1 MNFKKYFKE
10 EDIKELKESKEKF
23 LELKKESKEKILA
36 VKKEAK
42 EKIFDL
48 KWGLKDLLRSSP
60 SQEEQ
65 LERLNAL
72 YKRGSYDKVITIF
85 ESDESLKTNEKIVH
99 EYLWSLWMN
108 NETLKAKDLAHE
120 YNKKFNTKKW
130 NWLIGRYAEQQ
141 KWFDVALSY
150 FDKSSDSDEYNR
162 VKKIFDDYDSLYLEK
177 KYKEVIEYFE
187 NKLYKSHSKS
197 DIEIINKYLWS
208 LWHNSGTEKKAIEKT
223 KEFLKEYGD
232 QANWLNHIGKINFWL
247 GEKYNNDINFFNEAI
262 SFYQK
267 AANDTSVKEVNDH
280 IEKIAKEKQ
289 LAKVAAAKEEQL
301 AKEAAAKEKQLVNS
315 KRLINNL
322 SLGKKYSMWNQP
334 RKRFIGITNDGTV
347 KGSLVK
353 GDGIIPST
361 WDSEM
366 FLIVDAGDGNVA
378 FWNQSHKR
386 FIGIT
391 NDGTVKGSLIKE
403 DGIIPSTW
411 DSEKFLMVDAGYS
424 NVAFWNQSHKR
435 FIRITNDGTVKGS
448 PVKEDGIIPSN
459 WDPEKF
465 IVRRYLTEE
474 EKEVA
479 KKEQL
484 AKEKQLAKEAVA
496 REKQLAKEA
505 VAREKQLA
513 KEAVAR
519 EKQLAKDLADLDK
532 LEAAEAAREKKNKTH
547 EYSVSN
553 GVKFCRYCGVS
564 DGYSYRDCKRE
575 NGHKYNVKRV
585 LKNEY
590 SGPSAGYEYVPICKG
605 CGEDSGYNFRDCN

>member
-10 EDIKELKESKEKF
+10 EDIKELKEF
-23 LELKKESKEKILA
+23 KEKILA
-36 VKKEAK
+36 VKKETK

-72 YKRGSYDKVITIF
+72 YRRGSYDKVITIF
-85 ESDESLKTNEKIVH
+85 ESDESLKTNENIVH
-99 EYLWSLWMN
+99 EYLWSLWSN
-108 NETLKAKDLAHE
+108 HEKLKAKDLAHE

-130 NWLIGRYAEQQ
+130 NWFIGRYAEQQ

-197 DIEIINKYLWS
+197 NLEIINKYLWS

-232 QANWLNHIGKINFWL
+232 QANWLNLIGKINFWL

-267 AANDTSVKEVNDH
+267 AANDKEVIKVNDH

-289 LAKVAAAKEEQL
+289 LAKEAAAKEEQL

-322 SLGKKYSMWNQP
+322 SLGKKYSMWNQSHKCYIGVNGLEIFIVAEAGIGNVAFWNQSS
-334 RKRFIGITNDGTV
+334 KRFIGITNDGTL
-347 KGSLVK
+347 KES
-353 GDGIIPST
+353 P
-361 WDSEM
+361 
-366 FLIVDAGDGNVA
+366 
-378 FWNQSHKR
+378 
-386 FIGIT
+386 
-391 NDGTVKGSLIKE
+391 IKE

-411 DSEKFLMVDAGYS
+411 DSEKFLIVEAGAG
-424 NVAFWNQSHKR
+424 NVAFWNQSSKR
-435 FIRITNDGTVKGS
+435 FIGITNDGTVKGS

-459 WDPEKF
+459 WDSEKF

-519 EKQLAKDLADLDK
+519 DKQLAK
-532 LEAAEAAREKKNKTH
+532 EAVAKEKQDKKNKTH
-547 EYSVSN
+547 DYSMSH
-553 GVKFCRYCGVS
+553 GISYCRYCGGEDTS
-564 DGYSYRDCKRE
+564 KIRSTPCTRE
-575 NGHKYNVKRV
+575 LGHKYTLRKTNS
-585 LKNEY
+585 Y
-590 SGPSAGYEYVPICKG
+590 GFQPICNT
-605 CGEDSGYNFRDCN
+605 CGDERSYCQPLTENTKICGTKVGFYTCEQYIAYMKVIS